1 VGLIGMVFDR
11 AEPLTDTDR
20 DLAHAL
26 SQPITLSLELTR
38 LSRLA
43 QRGSEQSAMLKERNR
58 LAREIHDGVAQS
70 FLAIQMQLDSLGAP
84 NAAPAPVQKALTLA
98 RQGLAEA
105 RRAVAALRPQG
116 LHNGDLPGAIRHLL
130 NQIERSAALSC
141 SLVCPPTWQRLPAE
155 VEDHMFRILQ
165 EAANNAVRHARA
177 RRLKVE
183 LSQATGEATV
193 LVADDGVGF
202 EPARIGG
209 HQGFGL
215 ESLQQRAQIIGARID
230 WLSQPGK
237 GTQVLLSWTSPTG
250 SAVPAPAPKTAA
262 R

>member
-1 VGLIGMVFDR
+1 
-11 AEPLTDTDR
+11 
-20 DLAHAL
+20 LA
-26 SQPITLSLELTR
+26 
-38 LSRLA
+38 
-43 QRGSEQSAMLKERNR
+43 
-58 LAREIHDGVAQS
+58 
-70 FLAIQMQLDSLGAP
+70 
-84 NAAPAPVQKALTLA
+84 LA

-116 LHNGDLPGAIRHLL
+116 LQNGDLPGAIRHLL
-130 NQIERSAALSC
+130 SQIEHSAALSC
-141 SLVCPPTWQRLPAE
+141 SLVCPAAWQRLPAD

-177 RRLKVE
+177 RWLKVE

-202 EPARIGG
+202 EPAGIGLR
-209 HQGFGL
+209 QGFGL
-215 ESLQQRAQIIGARID
+215 ESMQQRAQIIGARID

-237 GTQVLLSWTSPTG
+237 GTQVLLSWTSPATP
-250 SAVPAPAPKTAA
+250 AMPAPHPHTAA